1 VIAPLRQLAPTL
13 LAAALLSVACP
24 TEPDPPV
31 VGPPCRTTST
41 APTPGDPVDVLILY
55 DSTGAFGD
63 LGVLYAASI
72 ANLTGHFPEVNAQ
85 VAPVIEYQRGDIAAH
100 DVVFYVGTVYAE
112 PLPAAFEQDFAAET
126 ETTIVWV
133 GGNLWQ
139 VAWDAEQDFVNRF
152 GLEFVGNAGSAGTGA
167 ETTFFRT
174 VRYKGQELHKYFK
187 YHPESDYAEH
197 DPEVSVVRVV
207 DADRVDVRAD
217 IVHSGTGEAIPYAL
231 QAANLWHVVD
241 NPFSFLDYDDR
252 YWVFTDLMHDFLG
265 IDHAPSMKALFRL
278 EDVHPFVPPAAIE
291 TVRGV
296 IEEAGRPWNMAMVP
310 VWADPLGVYNPDGAG
325 QEWHYEAGDAR
336 ADAWREQ
343 VQAAY
348 DGGAEMVLHGYTHQ
362 LGTTANPFNGV
373 TGTDFEF
380 WDAVN
385 NRPVPG
391 DDWDWAVGRVDD
403 GTAIMNELGWNP
415 WCYEVP
421 HYKASM
427 VDYIAI
433 TSRYRSVYHQGDY
446 RDFQIELDGTVYD
459 MNDMLDGTLENMD
472 LSPGVFRRRSDRNQ
486 AQPFPYVVERDI
498 YGQRVIPETI
508 GNVTPAELVTPEEA
522 DFIRTV
528 SQMIH
533 SADIQRVNRCAH
545 ASLFY
550 HPFIVER
557 PDYVDAGGP
566 DNLRRLV
573 EGIEDLGYEFVQAC
587 ALTPAAPLE

>member
-1 VIAPLRQLAPTL
+1 VIARRRHLSIVLCAS
-13 LAAALLSVACP
+13 LAAACP
-24 TEPDPPV
+24 TEPDEPPDLQPACRADADPL
-31 VGPPCRTTST
+31 PP
-41 APTPGDPVDVLILY
+41 PGDPVDVLILH
-55 DSTGAFGD
+55 DSTSAFGD
-63 LGVLYAASI
+63 LGVLYAAAI
-72 ANLTGHFPEVNAQ
+72 ANLTGHFREVRAQ

-100 DVVFYVGTVYAE
+100 DVVFYLGTVYGE
-112 PLPAAFEQDFAAET
+112 PLPAAFEQDFASE
-126 ETTIVWV
+126 EQTTIVWV

-139 VAWDAEQDFVNRF
+139 VAWDDAQDFEDRF
-152 GLEFVGNAGSAGTGA
+152 GVRFVANAESSGEGA
-167 ETTFFRT
+167 DTTFFRT
-174 VRYKGQELHKYFK
+174 VRYKDHELHKYFK

-197 DPEVSVVRVV
+197 DPALSLVEVL
-207 DADRVDVRAD
+207 DEARVDVVAD
-217 IVHSGTGEAIPYAL
+217 IVHNGTGEAAPYAL
-231 QAANLWHVVD
+231 RSGHLWHVAD
-241 NPFSFLDYDDR
+241 NPFTFLDYDDR
-252 YWVFTDLMHDFLG
+252 YWVFADLMHDFLG
-265 IDHAPSMKALFRL
+265 IDHAPSLKAMFRL
-278 EDVHPFVPPAAIE
+278 EDVHPFVPPLALE

-296 IEEAGRPWNMAMVP
+296 IEEAGRPWNLAMVP

-325 QEWHYEAGDAR
+325 SEWHYEAGDER

-348 DGGAEMVLHGYTHQ
+348 DNGAEMVLHGYTHQ
-362 LGTTANPFNGV
+362 LGRTANPFNGV

-385 NRPVPG
+385 DRPVPG
-391 DDWDWAVGRVDD
+391 DDWDWAVGRVDAA
-403 GTAIMNELGWNP
+403 TAIMNELGWNP
-415 WCYEVP
+415 WCFEVP

-446 RDFQIELDGTVYD
+446 RDWQVELDGDVYD
-459 MNDMLDGTLENMD
+459 MNDMLAGTLEGVD
-472 LSPGVFRRRSDRNQ
+472 LSGGEFLRRSDRIQ
-486 AQPFPYVVERDI
+486 SQPYPYPIERDV

-508 GNVTPAELVTPEEA
+508 GNVTPAELLPPEEA

-533 SADIQRVNRCAH
+533 SADIQRINRCAH

-587 ALTPAAPLE
+587 GLRPAVPLD